1 MRTRRESPGLGQ
13 SRDMDILDSY
23 SSRSGE
29 TFLTE
34 NYKQVFETNK
44 KLSIDR
50 YYLCVARFGTNQ
62 LKSLTTAS
70 MFCKIFLEIFTC
82 S

>member
-1 MRTRRESPGLGQ
+1 MAQPRSQGFRMRTRRESPGLGQ

-29 TFLTE
+29 TFLTG

-44 KLSIDR
+44 KLSIDG
-50 YYLCVARFGTNQ
+50 YYLCVA
-62 LKSLTTAS
+62 SWHESA
-70 MFCKIFLEIFTC
+70 EI
-82 S
+82 SGDSVDVL